1 MPDIDTWVVD
11 RLLTRLTE
19 SNRKNW
25 YNYRFSINLSGASL
39 NSQSF
44 LDFLSQKLTDY
55 HLPSELFCFEITET
69 VAISNLAKVS
79 NFINSL
85 KTLGCSFALD
95 DFGKGMSSLSY
106 LKNLPIDYLKIDGSF
121 ITELNKDKASKV
133 MVEAINHIAEGIG
146 LKTVA
151 EFVENQAILDT
162 VRDLK
167 VNYAQGY
174 HLGRPEKLA
183 NILR

>member
-1 MPDIDTWVVD
+1 MFEEP
-11 RLLTRLTE
+11 
-19 SNRKNW
+19 
-25 YNYRFSINLSGASL
+25 
-39 NSQSF
+39 
-44 LDFLSQKLTDY
+44 QKLSDY
-55 HLPSELFCFEITET
+55 HLPSKLFCFEITET
-69 VAISNLAKVS
+69 VAISNLDRVS

-95 DFGKGMSSLSY
+95 DFGKGMSSLTY

-121 ITELNKDKASKV
+121 ITELNKDKVSKI

-162 VRDLK
+162 VRELR

-174 HLGRPEKLA
+174 YLGRPQKLA
-183 NILR
+183 DILGNLS